1 MAVFEKHFT
10 LEEARRELP
19 WLRLQFARIRELL
32 AEMQQAQMEMARIQ
46 KLVRSN
52 GHGSGHPQF
61 GVQIGEIQSL
71 VAAINAKGIE
81 IKDLQRGLIDFPHWH
96 EGEEVYLCWLADEED
111 IVYWHTL
118 DGGFSGRTPI
128 EG

>member
-10 LEEARRELP
+10 LAEARQELP
-19 WLRLQFARIRELL
+19 WLRRQFARIRELL
-32 AEMQQAQMEMARIQ
+32 AYLQDATLEAERIQ

-61 GVQIGEIQSL
+61 GTQIGEIQKI
-71 VAAINAKGIE
+71 VEAIGAKGIE
-81 IKDLQRGLIDFPHWH
+81 IKDLQRGLIDFPHWR

-111 IVYWHTL
+111 ITFWHTL
-118 DGGFSGRTPI
+118 DGGFSGRTPL
-128 EG
+128 